1 MLKYIY
7 KIEKIF
13 KTIYNKIIKEHN
25 QTQETQFGPWY
36 RQSELFKKVNLTTSA
51 EEINKLFD
59 KEINYYG

>member
-1 MLKYIY
+1 MLR

-13 KTIYNKIIKEHN
+13 RTIYNKIIKEHH
-25 QTQETQFGPWY
+25 QTQETKFGPWY
-36 RQSELFKKVNLTTSA
+36 RHSEDIRKVNLTTSA